1 MVNACKK
8 NKNPI
13 PEFRQEGSMFVATL
27 KKRSVARAKKT
38 TLKTTLKTTQLTTL
52 KTTQQTT
59 QQTTQE
65 AMTVRVLQGVL
76 QGNALR
82 VALYLLQN
90 PKAKIEKVMQEI
102 QLTRDGVNYHLRQ
115 LKATVGL
122 RREGALQDSVWKFVL
137 PKRLLRR
144 VTK

>member
-1 MVNACKK
+1 
-8 NKNPI
+8 
-13 PEFRQEGSMFVATL
+13 MFVVTL
-27 KKRSVARAKKT
+27 KKRSVARAKTT
-38 TLKTTLKTTQLTTL
+38 TLKTTL